1 MNSTI
6 TVRQQV
12 HRKLTRYG
20 SHDRKKKQSRAPFS
34 VIELNLFMFLLY
46 ETFKDVVQI
55 FVLLNTTKNI
65 PAKTRAYFN
74 PNGNKLRGRPKTT
87 LPIVYN
93 RDLALIQHPI
103 RLQSSKDMAEITE
116 LAQDR
121 NSGGGGGGGMN
132 ITYRDSCRSV
142 TD

>member
-1 MNSTI
+1 
-6 TVRQQV
+6 
-12 HRKLTRYG
+12 
-20 SHDRKKKQSRAPFS
+20 
-34 VIELNLFMFLLY
+34 MFLLY

-55 FVLLNTTKNI
+55 CVLLNTTKNI
-65 PAKTRAYFN
+65 PVNEATRAYFN

-103 RLQSSKDMAEITE
+103 RLHSSKDMAEMTE

-121 NSGGGGGGGMN
+121 NSGG
-132 ITYRDSCRSV
+132 D
-142 TD
+142 

>member
-6 TVRQQV
+6 TVRQEV

-20 SHDRKKKQSRAPFS
+20 SHDRNKKKQPRAPFS

-46 ETFKDVVQI
+46 ETFKDIVQI

-65 PAKTRAYFN
+65 PANEATRAYFN
-74 PNGNKLRGRPKTT
+74 PNSNKLRGRPKTT

-93 RDLALIQHPI
+93 RDLALIQDPI
-103 RLQSSKDMAEITE
+103 RLHSSKDMAEITE

-121 NSGGGGGGGMN
+121 NSGG
-132 ITYRDSCRSV
+132 D
-142 TD
+142 